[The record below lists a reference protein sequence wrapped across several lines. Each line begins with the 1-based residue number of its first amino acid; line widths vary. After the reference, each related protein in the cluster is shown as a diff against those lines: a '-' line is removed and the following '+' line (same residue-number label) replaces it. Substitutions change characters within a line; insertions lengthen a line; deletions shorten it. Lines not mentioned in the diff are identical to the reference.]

1 MYTFQQAPIHV
12 LQQDLDFTVVVEH
25 VVAFDHVRVVH
36 VAEDLDFG
44 ADLGAYQ
51 VLVVPVYDLEGEGST
66 HRLVDHSVH
75 GPSYAA
81 LDSIGSLELGV
92 VEA

>member
-1 MYTFQQAPIHV
+1 M
-12 LQQDLDFTVVVEH
+12 VEH

-44 ADLGAYQ
+44 ANLGAHK
-51 VLVVPVYDLEGEGST
+51 VLMVPVYDLEGEGST

-75 GPSYAA
+75 GPSCAA
-81 LDSIGSLELGV
+81 LDSIGSLELEV
-92 VEA
+92 VAA

>member
-1 MYTFQQAPIHV
+1 M
-12 LQQDLDFTVVVEH
+12 VEH
-25 VVAFDHVRVVH
+25 VVAFDHVWVVH
-36 VAEDLDFG
+36 VVEDLDFG
-44 ADLGAYQ
+44 ADLAAHQ
-51 VLVVPVYDLEGEGST
+51 VLVVLVYDLEGEGST

-75 GPSYAA
+75 GPSCAT

>member
-1 MYTFQQAPIHV
+1 M
-12 LQQDLDFTVVVEH
+12 VEN

-36 VAEDLDFG
+36 VAKDLDFG
-44 ADLGAYQ
+44 ADLGAHQ
-51 VLVVPVYDLEGEGST
+51 VLVVLVYDLEGEGST
-66 HRLVDHSVH
+66 HRLVDYSVH

-81 LDSIGSLELGV
+81 LNSIGSLELGV